1 MVEIGK
7 GRLDVHV
14 SAPPRWL
21 AHRDGVFLAACDRAL
36 KPPVEALVHLSE
48 LLARPFADLLVA
60 VLRCVIVEE
69 IASTA
74 CGQMTAPV
82 AGFGNQRER
91 AGLVTVSVVRK

>member
-48 LLARPFADLLVA
+48 PLAASRRPVRRPAQNRRRVNYGA
-60 VLRCVIVEE
+60 
-69 IASTA
+69 
-74 CGQMTAPV
+74 
-82 AGFGNQRER
+82 AGFPLHCARR
-91 AGLVTVSVVRK
+91 S